1 MGVPGVDRV
10 MQMNR
15 ETQAM
20 NRAMQGVMWAGL
32 STLMVAGLAGCNN
45 QASAEGPSYA
55 KVISATPIK
64 KTSNHPTQECHDEAV
79 TVQKPV
85 KDEHQILGTAIGAV
99 VGGVAGHQVGGGDG
113 KKIATVVGAA
123 AGAYAGH
130 EIQKN
135 QQEKDT
141 QTVTKQVCK
150 TVDHRTTKIVGYTV
164 KYEYNGTLHTTRMD
178 HDPGAQ
184 VQVQEGVSVLPTA
197 K

>member
-1 MGVPGVDRV
+1 MGVPGVDRINANE
-10 MQMNR
+10 QR
-15 ETQAM
+15 DATM
-20 NRAMQGVMWAGL
+20 NRAMQAVMWTGL
-32 STLMVAGLAGCNN
+32 STLMVAGLAGCGQ
-45 QASAEGPSYA
+45 QAGAEGPSYA
-55 KVISATPIK
+55 KVVSATPIK
-64 KTSNHPTQECHDEAV
+64 KTTNHPTQECHDEAV

-85 KDEHQILGTAIGAV
+85 KDKHQVLGTAIGAV

-135 QQEKDT
+135 HQENAT

-150 TVDHRTTKIVGYTV
+150 TVDHKTTKIVGYTV

-184 VQVQEGVSVLPTA
+184 VQVKEGLSVVPTA